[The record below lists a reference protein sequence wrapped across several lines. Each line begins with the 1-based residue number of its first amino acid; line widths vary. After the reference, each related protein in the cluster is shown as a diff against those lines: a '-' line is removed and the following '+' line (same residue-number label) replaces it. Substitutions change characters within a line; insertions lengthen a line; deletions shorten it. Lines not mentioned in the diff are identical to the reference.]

1 VINQPRRVIR
11 FQPEWSI
18 DMSIDCHLKLD
29 GVKGEST
36 HAKHKDE
43 VALQSWSWGAA
54 NASNSSGGGMAV
66 GKGKPQDLHIT
77 KKYDKASPVLSKNC
91 AAGTHFKEATLS
103 MSVAGGKQEDFLVIK
118 LKEVFVTSHQ
128 VSAGAGGEVSDQV
141 SLSYGDIE
149 YSYKPQKE
157 DGSLDGEVKFGWNTR
172 TTETR

>member
-1 VINQPRRVIR
+1 
-11 FQPEWSI
+11 
-18 DMSIDCHLKLD
+18 MSIDCHLKLD

-43 VALQSWSWGAA
+43 VALQSWSWGAS

-103 MSVAGGKQEDFLVIK
+103 MSLAGGKQEDFLVIK

-128 VSAGAGGEVSDQV
+128 VSAGAGGEVSDQI

-149 YSYKPQKE
+149 YSYKPQKD